1 MLRETTMEAIS
12 DGKIYGLNDMV
23 KADTGG
29 CRGCSKCCT
38 GMGSSIV
45 LDPYDV
51 WLLKSACKKS
61 LQELLDEGRIEL
73 NMVDGLI
80 MPNIKMG
87 EDERCTFLDADGRC
101 SIHAYRPGI
110 CRLFPL
116 GRVYQE
122 NGFAYFLQKNEC
134 VRENRAKIKVKKWI
148 DTECIPENQ
157 RFIAAWHTFIRSVG
171 DAVISLHEAGRGEQV
186 RDITMYVL
194 NEFYVSD
201 IADEEAVEN
210 AENDHAYIYERL
222 MRKIEMAKNM
232 LRV

>member
-1 MLRETTMEAIS
+1 MLRETTMDAIS
-12 DGKIYGLNDMV
+12 DGKIYSLNDMV

-51 WLLKSACKKS
+51 WLLKKACQKS

-87 EDERCTFLDADGRC
+87 NDERCTFLDEDGRC

-116 GRVYQE
+116 GRVYQG
-122 NGFAYFLQKNEC
+122 NGFAYFLQKDQCE
-134 VRENRAKIKVKKWI
+134 RDNRAKIKVKKWI
-148 DTECIPENQ
+148 DTENISQNQ

-171 DAVISLHEAGRGEQV
+171 DAVISLHEAGRGERV
-186 RDITMYVL
+186 REITMYVL
-194 NEFYVSD
+194 NEFFVSD
-201 IADEEAVEN
+201 ISEENTTDCADNNPAN
-210 AENDHAYIYERL
+210 IYDCL
-222 MRKIEMAKNM
+222 LLKIETASGM
-232 LRV
+232 LGV

>member
-1 MLRETTMEAIS
+1 MLRETTMDAIS
-12 DGKIYGLNDMV
+12 DGKVYGLNDMV

-29 CRGCSKCCT
+29 CKGCSKCCT

-51 WLLKSACKKS
+51 WLLKSVCSKS
-61 LQELLDEGRIEL
+61 LQGLLDDGRIEL

-80 MPNIKMG
+80 LPNIKMG
-87 EDERCTFLDADGRC
+87 ADERCTFLDADGRC
-101 SIHAYRPGI
+101 SIHEHRPGI

-122 NGFAYFLQKNEC
+122 NGFGYFLQKNEC
-134 VRENRAKIKVKKWI
+134 ARENRAKIKVKKWI
-148 DTECIPENQ
+148 DTDNISENQ
-157 RFIAAWHTFIRSVG
+157 KFIAAWHAFIRSVG
-171 DAVISLHEAGRGEQV
+171 DKILSLHDAGRGEQI

-201 IADEEAVEN
+201 VEV
-210 AENDHAYIYERL
+210 EDHADIYEAWL
-222 MRKIEMAKNM
+222 QKIDAAKEK
-232 LRV
+232 LKI